1 MSKLSAFLHPV
12 KPPEEREVVI
22 SDRFV
27 GDDGKPVPFKIRAI
41 TQAENEALMMAATKT
56 SFKDGQVVQ
65 YLDQIEF
72 ARRTIVAGTV
82 EPNFNSKEMC
92 DAYGTPSPYNVPGAM
107 LTAGEC
113 ARLMK
118 AISGLSGFDNAAL
131 QAEVK
136 N

>member
-12 KPPEEREVVI
+12 KTPEEREVII

-27 GDDGKPVPFKIRAI
+27 GDDGKPAPFKIRAI
-41 TQAENEALMMAATKT
+41 TQAENEALTKA
-56 SFKDGQVVQ
+56 SMKVEFIKGQRVE

-92 DAYGTPSPYNVPGAM
+92 DAYGTPSPFNVPGAM

-113 ARLMK
+113 AKLMK
-118 AISGLSGFDNAAL
+118 AISGLSGFDSEAL
-131 QAEVK
+131 LAEVK